1 MFLGFNI
8 DAWITI
14 ITVLSMFTV
23 LLVTK
28 LRTDLVFL
36 GAIAILFVTGV
47 LNAKEAFSGFSSTSV
62 VVIGVLFIVVAGLM
76 HTGVLQ
82 WIVKNLLGQPNSYSK
97 AVVRLMLPVAALSSF
112 LSNTTVVALFV
123 NIVKM
128 WSKKLNISPSKLL
141 IPLSYASGMGGV
153 CTLIGTPPNL
163 IISGLYAEHTGTA
176 MNILTTTIPG
186 LFCLF
191 VGVLSIIAMRKL
203 LPERKAPEGAFESTG
218 EYTLELRVPSDNP
231 YIGQTLG
238 EAGLYHVNG
247 GSLLELYH
255 FDDVLSPISE
265 DEPIMGGD
273 HLVYAGQ
280 IDELIEM
287 AEKHQLVSADHHVF
301 TMSELDMSRQ
311 LRTAYVNFGS
321 KLIGK
326 TIGGTAF
333 ERENNLVLAAVARRG
348 ERINQAPRQVVLQA
362 GDTLLFLCPKNIN
375 INTSSLTSDLCFF
388 DSDDVPNI
396 GRGTLVSTTIMIL
409 MVVLSALNVMPLL
422 QCAFLAAIAMLAFR
436 CCTPTQAMKSIN
448 GEILMVFAGSVVLGL
463 AIQKTGIAERLAF
476 GILDVCGTN
485 PLVVMTAI
493 CFVGTFITEFISNTA
508 AGALR
513 ALPVPCGPDGQRQLQ
528 LCYAHRL
535 AHPHAGLRPW
545 RLPLQRLHAH
555 RLADEHHHPRSQH
568 PDSEHHLSINPI
580 TITHRIVP
588 PIKLPCPKPEQG
600 SFFGPGG
607 SWHLCAPGSGAD
619 QRPLTFAPDYR
630 LCSKCPMLN
639 IV

>member
-1 MFLGFNI
+1 MYMESFELFGFNI
-8 DAWITI
+8 YAWITI
-14 ITVLSMFTV
+14 VTVLSMFTV
-23 LLVTK
+23 LLLTK

-47 LNAKEAFSGFSSTSV
+47 LDAKEAFSGFSSTSV

-82 WIVKNLLGQPNSYSK
+82 WIVKNLLGQPSSYSK

-163 IISGLYAEHTGTA
+163 IISGLYAEKTGTA

-203 LPERKAPEGAFESTG
+203 LPDRKAPDSAFESTG
-218 EYTLELRVPSDNP
+218 EYTVELRVPSDNP
-231 YIGQTLG
+231 YIGKTLS

-247 GSLLELYH
+247 GSLIEMYH
-255 FDDVLSPISE
+255 FDDIQTPISE

-287 AEKHQLVSADHHVF
+287 ADSHQLVAADHHVF
-301 TMSELDMSRQ
+301 TMSELDKNVQ
-311 LRTAYVNFGS
+311 IRTAYVNFGS
-321 KLIGK
+321 SLIGK
-326 TIGGTAF
+326 AMIGSSF
-333 ERENNLVLAAVARRG
+333 EKDNNLMLAAVARRG
-348 ERINQAPRQVVLQA
+348 ERINEAPRQVVLQA
-362 GDTLLFLCPKNIN
+362 GDTLLFLCPKNVK
-375 INTSSLTSDLCFF
+375 INTSTLTSDLCFF

-422 QCAFLAAIAMLAFR
+422 QCAFLAAMAMLAFR
-436 CCTPTQAMKSIN
+436 CCTPAQAMKSIN

-476 GILDVCGTN
+476 GILDVCGSN

-508 AGALR
+508 AGAMFFPIMYEAAEKLGYEPFPFLV
-513 ALPVPCGPDGQRQLQ
+513 ALMISVSSSF
-528 LCYAHRL
+528 AT
-535 AHPHAGLRPW
+535 
-545 RLPLQRLHAH
+545 
-555 RLADEHHHPRSQH
+555 
-568 PDSEHHLSINPI
+568 PI
-580 TITHRIVP
+580 GSPTHMLVY
-588 PIKLPCPKPEQG
+588 
-600 SFFGPGG
+600 GPGG
-607 SWHLCAPGSGAD
+607 YRFSDFMRIGLLMNIIILAANILIVNIIY
-619 QRPLTFAPDYR
+619 PLTP
-630 LCSKCPMLN
+630 LP
-639 IV
+639 

>member
-1 MFLGFNI
+1 MDTFMFLGFNI
-8 DAWITI
+8 YAWITI
-14 ITVLSMFTV
+14 VTVLTMFTV
-23 LLVTK
+23 LLLTK

-36 GAIAILFVTGV
+36 GAIAVLYVTGV
-47 LNAKEAFSGFSSTSV
+47 LDAKEAFSGFSSTSV

-82 WIVKNLLGQPNSYSK
+82 WIVKNLLGQPNTYSK
-97 AVVRLMLPVAALSSF
+97 AVIRLMLPVAALSSF

-163 IISGLYAEHTGTA
+163 IISGLYAEKTGTA

-186 LFCLF
+186 LFCLC

-203 LPERKAPEGAFESTG
+203 LPDRKAPDSAFESTG
-218 EYTLELRVPSDNP
+218 EYTVELRVPSDNP
-231 YIGQTLG
+231 YIGKTLS

-247 GSLLELYH
+247 GSLIEMYH
-255 FDDVLSPISE
+255 FDDIQTPISE

-287 AEKHQLVSADHHVF
+287 ADSHQLVAADHHVF
-301 TMSELDMSRQ
+301 TMSELDMNVQ
-311 LRTAYVNFGS
+311 IRTAYVNFGS
-321 KLIGK
+321 SLIGK
-326 TIGGTAF
+326 TMIGSSF
-333 ERENNLVLAAVARRG
+333 EKNNNLMLAAVARRG
-348 ERINQAPRQVVLQA
+348 ERINEAPRQVVLQA
-362 GDTLLFLCPKNIN
+362 GDTLLFLCPKNVK
-375 INTSSLTSDLCFF
+375 INTSSLTRDLHFF

-396 GRGTLVSTTIMIL
+396 GSGTLISTTIMIL
-409 MVVLSALNVMPLL
+409 MVLLSALSVMPLL

-436 CCTPTQAMKSIN
+436 CCTPEQAMKSIN

-476 GILDVCGTN
+476 GILDVCGSN

-508 AGALR
+508 AGAMFFPIMYEAAEKLGYEPFPFLV
-513 ALPVPCGPDGQRQLQ
+513 ALMISVSSSF
-528 LCYAHRL
+528 AT
-535 AHPHAGLRPW
+535 
-545 RLPLQRLHAH
+545 
-555 RLADEHHHPRSQH
+555 
-568 PDSEHHLSINPI
+568 PI
-580 TITHRIVP
+580 GSPTHMLVY
-588 PIKLPCPKPEQG
+588 
-600 SFFGPGG
+600 GPGG
-607 SWHLCAPGSGAD
+607 YRFSDFMRIGLLMNIIILAANILIVNIIY
-619 QRPLTFAPDYR
+619 PLTP
-630 LCSKCPMLN
+630 LP
-639 IV
+639 